1 MVKVKILLVE
11 DECIEAMDLEQIL
24 ESFGYE
30 VPSIASSGEEAVKKA
45 MEYKPDLILMDI
57 ELKGHMNGIEAASKI
72 KKLEIP
78 VIFITAHTNELIIEK
93 AKDAEPYGFLVKPYN
108 VMGFR
113 LNIEMAICKH
123 EYMQRLKEII
133 NGSPIPQFLIDIN
146 HTVVY
151 WNRAMTT
158 FTGIEYDE
166 IVGTNQHWKAFY
178 DEKRPCMADLIAD
191 NSIHDLPRWYKNK
204 CTESEIDNNTYK
216 CTDFFPQ
223 IGNDGKW
230 LNFTATIIK
239 NNKGTIIGAL
249 ETLGIE

>member
-11 DECIEAMDLEQIL
+11 DECIEAMDIQQIL

-45 MEYKPDLILMDI
+45 IEFEPDLILMDI
-57 ELKGHMNGIEAASKI
+57 ELKGNMNGIEAASKI

-78 VIFITAHTNELIIEK
+78 VIFITAYTDEFIIKK
-93 AKDAEPYGFLVKPYN
+93 AKGAEPYGFLMKPFN
-108 VMGFR
+108 AMGFR
-113 LNIEMAICKH
+113 LNIETAICKH
-123 EYMQRLKEII
+123 EYIQGLKEII

-158 FTGIEYDE
+158 YTGIKTDE
-166 IVGTNQHWKAFY
+166 IVGTDQHWKAFY
-178 DEKRPCMADLIAD
+178 TEKRPCMVDLLAD
-191 NSIHDLPRWYKNK
+191 NSMDELPIWYEEK
-204 CTESEIDNNTYK
+204 CSESKVDNETYK
-216 CTDFFPQ
+216 CKDFFPN
-223 IGNDGKW
+223 IGHDGEW

-239 NNKGTIIGAL
+239 NNKGAIIGAL
-249 ETLGIE
+249 ETLSI